1 MQPQALSKKDL
12 LFYGSLATPLAM
24 LGLPLYIY
32 LPTYYSQ
39 TLHLNVAVVGMVL
52 FFARLSDVFIDPFL
66 GYTSDQFNSRF
77 GKRKPFIAVG
87 VVVLI
92 ISFYALIHPP
102 SSYQVLW
109 LFIFSTLVYFGWSL
123 VSIPYLA
130 WSAEIS
136 TDSYET
142 TRLSSARELFAMLGL
157 ILALLIPYLYDVSH
171 SPDQSLQL
179 LYGAFLITL
188 LMMLPLNLF
197 GLHHPALKSQSAI
210 AFWALVHLWKK
221 SPELYRLQG
230 AFVLNSLGNAL
241 PATLFLFYV
250 ELVLQIPQK
259 TGTFLLV
266 YFAAGIVALP
276 FWTWLSNKIGKS
288 KSWSLSM
295 ILASIAFAF
304 VPFLNAGDTNAFLL
318 ITIISGLSLGADMAL
333 PSSMQADIVQ
343 KLQKPDENFGGVL
356 FGIWA
361 MLTKLSLAFAVGIG
375 FVILG
380 IVGFDPAAPSQ
391 NSLLTL
397 SLLYGTLPVLLKLSA
412 VLLIHKQQKDS

>member
-24 LGLPLYIY
+24 LGLPLYIS

-136 TDSYET
+136 TDSYEK

-179 LYGAFLITL
+179 LYAAFLITL

-197 GLHHPALKSQSAI
+197 GLNHPALKSQSAI

-259 TGTFLLV
+259 RGLFYSSILQQGLWRFHFGRGFPTKSENQKAGV
-266 YFAAGIVALP
+266 Y
-276 FWTWLSNKIGKS
+276 
-288 KSWSLSM
+288 
-295 ILASIAFAF
+295 
-304 VPFLNAGDTNAFLL
+304 
-318 ITIISGLSLGADMAL
+318 
-333 PSSMQADIVQ
+333 Q
-343 KLQKPDENFGGVL
+343 
-356 FGIWA
+356 
-361 MLTKLSLAFAVGIG
+361 
-375 FVILG
+375 
-380 IVGFDPAAPSQ
+380 
-391 NSLLTL
+391 
-397 SLLYGTLPVLLKLSA
+397 
-412 VLLIHKQQKDS
+412 